1 MKKAQ
6 DLRQHLIDR
15 VRHLKKD
22 PDRLV
27 VLVKSGRVAAR
38 PGSLSFSYH
47 YDLALTF
54 IDYPDHADTLVVPL
68 LAWLAR
74 HQPDLFQNAAAFD
87 QLLRFEAE
95 IIDHEKSD
103 VEITI
108 PLTERVVVAEVDGK
122 HVATHCDEP
131 ALPDL
136 GGPTGWTL
144 EETAP

>member
-6 DLRQHLIDR
+6 DLRLHLIDR

-27 VLVKSGRVAAR
+27 VLVKAGRIAAR
-38 PGSLSFSYH
+38 AGSLSFEYR

-74 HQPDLFQNAAAFD
+74 HQPDLLQNKDSFD
-87 QLLRFEAE
+87 ALMRFEAE

-108 PLTERVVVAEVDGK
+108 PLTERVIVAEVDGK
-122 HVATHCDEP
+122 HIATHCDEP